1 MTPGRIESPI
11 DELARRR
18 QRIEELE
25 ELERRERAFELR
37 ARERELEAFQRE
49 RAETLRG
56 RVDGDA
62 GDPSRPNHTLPPLR
76 PRSQVF
82 QQSHVPAHSLLS
94 GRSYSTTSLLPPG
107 PSAPA
112 TSAVQRATNDL
123 HLPGCQCP
131 ACTIASYAERPL
143 TTRLRPQE
151 REKSKGGWMR
161 RLSMPVVSNAFSS
174 DTKKAGGISGKGA
187 GPKVFGALGEA
198 NRSAVSLGRR

>member
-1 MTPGRIESPI
+1 MAPGRIESPI

-25 ELERRERAFELR
+25 ELEQRERALELR
-37 ARERELEAFQRE
+37 VRERELEALQRE
-49 RAETLRG
+49 RAETMRG
-56 RVDGDA
+56 RVGDA
-62 GDPSRPNHTLPPLR
+62 GDPSRPNHTLSPLR

-82 QQSHVPAHSLLS
+82 QQSKVPAHSLLS

-112 TSAVQRATNDL
+112 TSAVQRTINDM
-123 HLPGCQCP
+123 HLPDCQCP

-161 RLSMPVVSNAFSS
+161 RLSMPVVGNAFSS
-174 DTKKAGGISGKGA
+174 DTKKTGAFGGKGA
-187 GPKVFGALGEA
+187 GSKVSGMLGEA